1 MKDMHCRDAGMNCDF
16 VARGNDEKEIL
27 EQAGRHAQQAH
38 GMTVTPEL
46 AEKVKGLI
54 HDESSEAH
62 QKSMTRR

>member
-1 MKDMHCRDAGMNCDF
+1 MHCRDVGMNCDF

-46 AEKVKGLI
+46 AEKVRGLI

-62 QKSMTRR
+62 QQSMTRR

>member
-1 MKDMHCRDAGMNCDF
+1 VKDMHCRDVGMNCDF
-16 VARGNDEKEIL
+16 VARGKDEKEIL

>member
-1 MKDMHCRDAGMNCDF
+1 MHCRDVGMNCDF
-16 VARGNDEKEIL
+16 VARGKDEKEIL

>member
-46 AEKVKGLI
+46 EEKVKGLI

>member
-1 MKDMHCRDAGMNCDF
+1 MHCRDVGMNCDF
-16 VARGNDEKEIL
+16 VARGKDEKEIL

-46 AEKVKGLI
+46 AEKVKGVI